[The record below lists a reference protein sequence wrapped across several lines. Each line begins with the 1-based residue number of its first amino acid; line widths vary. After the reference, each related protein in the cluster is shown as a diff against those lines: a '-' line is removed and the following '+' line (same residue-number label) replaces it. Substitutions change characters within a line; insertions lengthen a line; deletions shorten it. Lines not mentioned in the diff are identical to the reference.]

1 MHGVR
6 GGAVRLGLHGA
17 VYPQNQWPMSIFGL
31 GDGPVYNCSD
41 LPLNWAL
48 KYPFAMSLQ
57 GFILFVGGG
66 YLGRISLERLLG
78 GVEKKEGTSSEYDRK
93 NHNVIW
99 GGGNV
104 NYVMKALPS
113 RNVIVG

>member
-1 MHGVR
+1 M
-6 GGAVRLGLHGA
+6 RLGLHGA

-31 GDGPVYNCSD
+31 GEGPVYNCSD

-78 GVEKKEGTSSEYDRK
+78 GVEKKEGTSSECDRK

-99 GGGNV
+99 EGGGNV
-104 NYVMKALPS
+104 NHVMKAPPS